1 MWQGNPVAAKLIEIF
16 ARLLISVLIFGSV
29 FAEQWLVGLAV
40 SRSDPGF
47 QKNYLGKNSHGR
59 DEMID
64 QRLAPWATLLLRVSL
79 GSLFIAHLYWKFA
92 ILDGGLDKWWAQFAA
107 NGYPAIT
114 PWYCLSA
121 EFAGALL
128 LIPGIWTRWVALY
141 TLPLIFGAAQFWAV
155 RKGFYFTIG
164 GAEMSLTWGLMLI
177 LQVLLGDGPYAA
189 VPSPMPRMAGPKTR
203 SA

>member
-29 FAEQWLVGLAV
+29 FAEQWLVGPAV

-47 QKNYLGKNSHGR
+47 QKNYLGKNSLGR

-189 VPSPMPRMAGPKTR
+189 VPSPMPRMAGPKTQ

>member
-1 MWQGNPVAAKLIEIF
+1 MWQGSKSGSREARRDSCSPAYFQVDFRIDFCGTIAGRAGWFFCLI
-16 ARLLISVLIFGSV
+16 RVLKKV
-29 FAEQWLVGLAV
+29 
-40 SRSDPGF
+40 
-47 QKNYLGKNSHGR
+47 LGGGK
-59 DEMID
+59 MID

-79 GSLFIAHLYWKFA
+79 GLLFIAHLYWKFV
-92 ILDGGLDKWWAQFAA
+92 ILDGGLDKWWTQFAA

-141 TLPLIFGAAQFWAV
+141 ALPLIFGAAQFWAV

-164 GAEMSLTWGLMLI
+164 GAEMSLTWGLMLV

-189 VPSPMPRMAGPKTR
+189 VPSPMPRAAVSKMQ

>member
-1 MWQGNPVAAKLIEIF
+1 
-16 ARLLISVLIFGSV
+16 
-29 FAEQWLVGLAV
+29 
-40 SRSDPGF
+40 
-47 QKNYLGKNSHGR
+47 
-59 DEMID
+59 MID

-79 GSLFIAHLYWKFA
+79 GLLFIAHLYWKFV
-92 ILDGGLDKWWAQFAA
+92 ILDGGLDKWWTNFAA

-114 PWYCLSA
+114 PWYCISA

-128 LIPGIWTRWVALY
+128 LIPGIWARWVALY
-141 TLPLIFGAAQFWAV
+141 ALPLILGAAQYWAT

-164 GAEMSLTWGLMLI
+164 GAEMSLTWGLMLV

-189 VPSPMPRMAGPKTR
+189 VPSPMPWMAGPKAQ